1 MNAISNYIVN
11 MIPYMIIA
19 VPIYLIVR
27 FLMLRKSSRKFN
39 LYHEIALLIFV
50 IFIVGLA
57 SQTVIPKIELG
68 INGNININI
77 LKNGTHGINLLPLK
91 VLFETYREVFIN
103 LNINYFI
110 INFLG
115 NIIMFMPIGF
125 FIPLLWEIPDKKIII
140 VGFLFSLFIEVC
152 QLFLNRGTDVDDLIL
167 NTLGTIL
174 GLLVYKFLYK
184 KFKNLIIRFR

>member
-1 MNAISNYIVN
+1 MNAISNYIIN

-19 VPIYLIVR
+19 VPIYLIIR

-68 INGNININI
+68 INGNINI
-77 LKNGTHGINLLPLK
+77 LKNGKHGINLLPLK

-103 LNINYFI
+103 LNINCFI

>member
-1 MNAISNYIVN
+1 MNAISNYIIN

-19 VPIYLIVR
+19 VPIYLIIR

-50 IFIVGLA
+50 IFVVGLA

-68 INGNININI
+68 INGNINI
-77 LKNGTHGINLLPLK
+77 LKNGKHGINLLPLK

>member
-1 MNAISNYIVN
+1 MNAISNYIIN

-19 VPIYLIVR
+19 VPIYLIIR

-68 INGNININI
+68 INGNINI

>member
-11 MIPYMIIA
+11 MIPYMVIA

-50 IFIVGLA
+50 IFVVGLA

-68 INGNININI
+68 INGNINI

>member
-1 MNAISNYIVN
+1 MNAISNYIIN

-19 VPIYLIVR
+19 VPIYLIIR

-68 INGNININI
+68 INGNINI

-103 LNINYFI
+103 LNINYLI

-184 KFKNLIIRFR
+184 KFNNLIIRFR

>member
-11 MIPYMIIA
+11 MIPYMVIA

-68 INGNININI
+68 INGNINI
-77 LKNGTHGINLLPLK
+77 LKNGKHGINLLPLK

>member
-11 MIPYMIIA
+11 MIPYMVIA
-19 VPIYLIVR
+19 VPIYLIIR
-27 FLMLRKSSRKFN
+27 FLMLRKSNRKFN

-68 INGNININI
+68 INGNINI
-77 LKNGTHGINLLPLK
+77 LKNGKHGINLLPLK

>member
-1 MNAISNYIVN
+1 MNAISNYIIN
-11 MIPYMIIA
+11 MIPYMVIA

-50 IFIVGLA
+50 IFVVGLA

-68 INGNININI
+68 INGNINI

>member
-1 MNAISNYIVN
+1 MNAISDYIVN
-11 MIPYMIIA
+11 MIPYMVIA
-19 VPIYLIVR
+19 VPIYLIIR
-27 FLMLRKSSRKFN
+27 FLMLRKSNRKFN

-68 INGNININI
+68 INGNINI
-77 LKNGTHGINLLPLK
+77 LKNGKHGINLLPLK